1 MPNEADSDSDKK
13 HFPLDAQGTGRWRC
27 LCPTINNAQHSHAAG
42 DTATLTPT
50 LTVKDTA
57 PLFYYIHCIIEFIQ
71 YTCSFNHTL
80 RFRRSELFC
89 KFSCLNPRGSQCKF
103 EGSQQSWLYQ
113 RFKFKLPC
121 IHTHTHTHTHACMH
135 ARTHAHTYTEK
146 AKVRVSDTDQTTDT
160 LTSLVLHVS
169 VHVGQNIGA
178 GEMRVRS
185 LVCLV

>member
-57 PLFYYIHCIIEFIQ
+57 PLFYYINCIIEFIQ

-121 IHTHTHTHTHACMH
+121 IHTHTRMH
-135 ARTHAHTYTEK
+135 ARTYTCTHSHTYTEK

-169 VHVGQNIGA
+169 VHMGQNIGA